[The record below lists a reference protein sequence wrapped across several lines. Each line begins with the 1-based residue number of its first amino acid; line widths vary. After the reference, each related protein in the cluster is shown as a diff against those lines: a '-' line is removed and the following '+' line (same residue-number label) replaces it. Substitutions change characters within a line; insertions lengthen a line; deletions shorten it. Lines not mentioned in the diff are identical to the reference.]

1 MQQDVRYARAAEPTL
16 EKSVPR
22 GENISVPKVGLP
34 DGVYNAQ
41 RVVSARRGWIL
52 WGEDV
57 QTSP

>member
-22 GENISVPKVGLP
+22 GQDISLPKGRLSGRVC
-34 DGVYNAQ
+34 DAQ
-41 RVVSARRGWIL
+41 QVVLARRGWIL